1 MNYLRV
7 IDRYRKQSNAIPTSA
22 NFLISGCDNLVHG
35 KLLNHLLGSAAS
47 AGKSVIILDNCN
59 CLSPDALESYGFQV
73 QDALSGA
80 CALADPFQ
88 FSTLS
93 GMVRL
98 RSLLNTL
105 SYTEQQKMSLI
116 AYLNFLAHLEKL
128 ENPTVHIDIGTLGSY
143 CTAALVE
150 QKLQS
155 LADSGSITQIEHLH
169 LLTKY
174 MEVSTAAAE
183 FENFLYLLLPFIQGP
198 QLVLDAPGAATVF
211 SVKSLDQDTV
221 FANMLIHLL
230 RTALEDCC
238 QDQVTLIILDRG
250 YGDRSYLLPL
260 LTGTD
265 MQVHLL
271 SQDIYTICVDQEL
284 ISLINRFPVR
294 LYARHNAL
302 ESCGYI
308 ERALGQM
315 QVMQQ
320 SRGVQYDYRWKTN
333 SAWDM
338 LLGNNKTVSTTDS
351 IAFEARYPKEMIHC
365 LAAGSA
371 ILELGGECATVSI

>member
-7 IDRYRKQSNAIPTSA
+7 IDRYRKQINTLPESA
-22 NFLISGCDNLVHG
+22 NFLVSGCDNLVHRG
-35 KLLNHLLGSAAS
+35 ILNYLLESISS
-47 AGKSVIILDNCN
+47 AGKSLIILDNCN
-59 CLSPDALESYGFQV
+59 CLHPAALEGYGFQV
-73 QDALSGA
+73 RDALSGT
-80 CALADPFQ
+80 CALSDPFQ
-88 FSTLS
+88 LGTLA
-93 GMVRL
+93 GTVRL
-98 RSLLNTL
+98 RSLLNTI

-116 AYLNFLAHLEKL
+116 AYLNFLLHLEKL
-128 ENPTVHIDIGTLGSY
+128 ENPTAHIDIGTLGNY

-155 LADSGSITQIEHLH
+155 LADRGRITQTEQLH
-169 LLTKY
+169 YLTKY

-183 FENFLYLLLPFIQGP
+183 FENFLYLLLPFIKGP
-198 QLVLDAPGAATVF
+198 RLALDTPGAATVF
-211 SVKSLDQDTV
+211 SVKSLDQDTA

-230 RTALEDCC
+230 RMALEDCC
-238 QDQVTLIILDRG
+238 QDQITLIILDSG
-250 YGDRSYLLPL
+250 YGNRSYLLPL

-271 SQDIYTICVDQEL
+271 SQDIYTICADLERL
-284 ISLINRFPVR
+284 SLMNRFPVR

-315 QVMQQ
+315 QVMRQ
-320 SRGVQYDYRWKTN
+320 SRGVQYDYRWKAN

-351 IAFEARYPKEMIHC
+351 IAFEACYPKEMIHC

-371 ILELGGECATVSI
+371 ILEMAGQTAIVSI

>member
-1 MNYLRV
+1 MNYLRA
-7 IDRYRKQSNAIPTSA
+7 IDRYCKRSNTFPEAP
-22 NFLISGCDNLVHG
+22 NFLVSGCDDLVHRG
-35 KLLNHLLGSAAS
+35 ILSHLLRAASS
-47 AGKSVIILDNCN
+47 AGKSLIILDNCN
-59 CLSPDALESYGFQV
+59 CLTPTALENYGFQV
-73 QDALSGA
+73 RDALSGA
-80 CALADPFQ
+80 CALADPFRLD
-88 FSTLS
+88 TLA

-116 AYLNFLAHLEKL
+116 AYLNFLLHLEKL
-128 ENPTVHIDIGTLGSY
+128 ENPTAHIDIGTLANY

-155 LADSGSITQIEHLH
+155 LADRGRITQAEQLH
-169 LLTKY
+169 YLTKY

-198 QLVLDAPGAATVF
+198 RLALDAPGAATVF
-211 SVKSLDQDTV
+211 SVKSLDQDAA
-221 FANMLIHLL
+221 FANMLTQLL
-230 RTALEDCC
+230 CMALEDCC
-238 QDQVTLIILDRG
+238 QDQVTLVILDRG
-250 YGDRSYLLPL
+250 YGDRTYLLPL

-265 MQVHLL
+265 IQVHLL
-271 SQDIYTICVDQEL
+271 SQDVYTICADLQL
-284 ISLINRFPVR
+284 LSLIDRFSVR

-315 QVMQQ
+315 QVTRQ
-320 SRGVQYDYRWKTN
+320 SRGVQYDYRWKAN

-351 IAFEARYPKEMIHC
+351 IALEARYPKEMIHC

-371 ILELGGECATVSI
+371 ILEMAGQTAIVSI